1 MNSFKS
7 YLSDYL
13 VNKGRYY
20 LPDKED
26 YSIKV
31 LGNNEINDYFDKI
44 DMSKFSL
51 DQIRKSNTFGM
62 TMFARNT
69 KIFKQFNDKVGCII
83 IFIDRII
90 NTSKNN
96 DIIFNALHTLF
107 HECRHIQQFDYILE
121 KENFKIQP
129 ALELMYLETLEN
141 EDYNNRIIEMDAN
154 IYSLNRIFSR
164 TIKDFPLSKVYNYL
178 KDKSEK
184 GD

>member
-1 MNSFKS
+1 MEVDENMNSFKS

-83 IFIDRII
+83 IFIDRIKYLLIHII
-90 NTSKNN
+90 NSYIKN
-96 DIIFNALHTLF
+96 
-107 HECRHIQQFDYILE
+107 RSLE
-121 KENFKIQP
+121 
-129 ALELMYLETLEN
+129 
-141 EDYNNRIIEMDAN
+141 
-154 IYSLNRIFSR
+154 SLP
-164 TIKDFPLSKVYNYL
+164 DF
-178 KDKSEK
+178 
-184 GD
+184 